1 MTFTDLRRA
10 MTPPTFDQIAEA
22 FREELVAL
30 ANEHAP
36 RDVTAPWW
44 GVKAEAADAALTVA
58 IMLRPAGPER
68 ELLEALRQV
77 ERTEERAVWGCD
89 PEAFADATAE
99 LSARVRAYVRGAA

>member
-1 MTFTDLRRA
+1 

-44 GVKAEAADAALTVA
+44 GVKAALDRIAALEAQVKAADGLAEAVFSDAAFQD
-58 IMLRPAGPER
+58 GPVLDALAAYRAAAR
-68 ELLEALRQV
+68 EA
-77 ERTEERAVWGCD
+77 
-89 PEAFADATAE
+89 
-99 LSARVRAYVRGAA
+99 SK